1 MAGIQTSIQ
10 LFDRMTPV
18 LQSVTNALNITISHF
33 EQMQRLSGNSV
44 DTSALQAARQ
54 ELHNAEAVVVE
65 MEETF
70 RGVSRTGAEVSRSL
84 DDVGFRAN
92 IAGQTAGQ
100 AFQIIQQQQSS
111 IAALAGVSESAIS
124 QITEAIEQQTNEI
137 MIMSEAIYQ
146 ATNRTTQSS
155 QRQSQQQQRQNQ
167 QQNQHLGLLQRA
179 YRNINAHVT
188 AFVQNHERL
197 NRVLQTTVGQNTL
210 LGRGIRTAWQFSREL
225 TSEVRKLPSI
235 LWNAAKA
242 QNGLNSATGNLL
254 SSLKGVAG
262 MYLSFQGIKMAGDL
276 SDNVTSVLSR
286 LNLIN
291 DGLRTTQELSDTIMK
306 SSFESGAGFL
316 DTAES
321 IAKMGLNARSAFQN
335 NDELI
340 AFMEQVNKTF
350 VLGGASAVEQSNA
363 MIQLSQAMAAGA
375 LRGEE
380 LNSILDGAPGIAR
393 NIEKYMG
400 WAEGSIKSYAEDG
413 KVTAQVVKNAML
425 SMAEETN
432 EKFNSMPTTIA
443 RTFNNIKT
451 LAIKAFTPV
460 LQGINGLFNN
470 QNAGQI
476 AYYWGG
482 VFEYI
487 ADRAGVT
494 IEKLKNIVNSE
505 AFQVF
510 SRDIMTALSAAGA
523 VITWVF
529 DQIVNAFDYVVTH
542 WEEVKPVL
550 TGIAV
555 ALGVVTAAQWALNIA
570 MSLNPVSLVIAG
582 IVILIAL
589 FYRVVDHIN
598 KVKNTSISATGIIAG
613 AFGALYAVVK
623 NIVAAVWNTVAIV
636 INFIYNFSQ
645 NKVAALKVL
654 FLEWSEGVLAQIQTI
669 VQAIRSLT
677 DHIPNIPIVTSGIEK
692 ADDWLTNQRNKM
704 KEMAENIKL
713 EAGFEDLIP
722 KMDFENVNDT
732 AEEFYNK
739 VAKFAGGI
747 QEMLED
753 FDPFK
758 GVSSIGDKMDELLKN
773 VQNISQNTKEINDN
787 LEMDKEDL
795 NFLKTAA
802 NIKYGDKYVMPQVKI
817 EMVNNNT
824 IQKDMDLDN
833 FFDKKV
839 EEMSNI
845 LQMSAEGVHI

>member
-33 EQMQRLSGNSV
+33 EQMQRVSGNSINT
-44 DTSALQAARQ
+44 TSLQSARQ
-54 ELHNAEAVVVE
+54 ELRNAEAVVVE
-65 MEETF
+65 MEEAF
-70 RGVSRTGAEVSRSL
+70 RSVSRTGAEVSRSI
-84 DDVGFRAN
+84 DNVGFRAN
-92 IAGQTAGQ
+92 IAGQTASQ
-100 AFQIIQQQQSS
+100 AFQTVQQQQSS
-111 IAALAGVSESAIS
+111 IAALAGTSENAIS
-124 QITEAIEQQTNEI
+124 QITEAIQQQTNEI
-137 MIMSEAIYQ
+137 MTMSEAIYQ
-146 ATNRTTQSS
+146 ATNRTTEST
-155 QRQSQQQQRQNQ
+155 QRQNQQQQRQNQ
-167 QQNQHLGLLQRA
+167 QVGLLQRA
-179 YRNINAHVT
+179 YRRVRTEVT
-188 AFVQNHERL
+188 SFVQSHERL
-197 NRVLQTTVGQNTL
+197 NRIVQTTVGQNTL
-210 LGRGIRTAWQFSREL
+210 LGRSIRTAWQFQRNL
-225 TSEVRKLPSI
+225 TNEARNTVSAIRRAI
-235 LWNAAKA
+235 TA
-242 QNGLNSATGNLL
+242 QNGFNHATGNLL
-254 SSLKGVAG
+254 GSLKGIAG
-262 MYLSFQGIKMAGDL
+262 AYLSFQGIRMVGDL

-306 SSFESGAGFL
+306 SSFESGASFL
-316 DTAES
+316 GTAES

-350 VLGGASAVEQSNA
+350 VLGGASAEEQSNA

-400 WAEGSIKSYAEDG
+400 WAEGSIKSYAENG
-413 KVTAQVVKNAML
+413 EVTAQVVKNAML

-476 AYYWGG
+476 AYNWGG
-482 VFEYI
+482 VFQYI
-487 ADRAGVT
+487 ADRASVT

-505 AFQVF
+505 AFQEF
-510 SRDIMTALSAAGA
+510 SISIMTVISAVGA

-529 DQIVNAFDYVVTH
+529 DQIVNAFDYVVEH
-542 WEEVKPVL
+542 WEEVKPIL

-570 MSLNPVSLVIAG
+570 MSLNPVTLVIAG
-582 IVILIAL
+582 IVLLIVL
-589 FYRVVDHIN
+589 LYKVVNRIN
-598 KVKNTSISATGIIAG
+598 QVKNTSISATGIIAG
-613 AFGALYAVVK
+613 VFAGMYAVVK
-623 NIVAAVWNTVAIV
+623 NVVAAVWNTVAIV

-654 FLEWSEGVLAQIQTI
+654 FLEWSECVLSQIQTI
-669 VQAIRSLT
+669 IQAIRSLA
-677 DHIPNIPIVTSGIEK
+677 DHIPNIPIVTTGIEK
-692 ADDWLTNQRNKM
+692 ADDWLTNQRNKL
-704 KEMAENIKL
+704 KEMAENIKT
-713 EAGFEDLIP
+713 EAGFKDLLP
-722 KMDFENVNDT
+722 KMEFEDVDKT
-732 AEEFYNK
+732 IEEAYNK
-739 VAKFAGGI
+739 VAKFASGI
-747 QEMLED
+747 EEMLEE

-758 GVSSIGDKMDELLKN
+758 GVDGIGDKMDELLKN
-773 VQNISQNTKEINDN
+773 VQDISQNTKDINSN

-795 NFLKTAA
+795 EFLRTVA
-802 NIKYGDKYVMPQVKI
+802 NIKYGDKYVIPQVNI
-817 EMVNNNT
+817 EMTNNNT
-824 IQKDMDLDN
+824 IQKEIDLDG
-833 FFDKKV
+833 FFDRKV

>member
-54 ELHNAEAVVVE
+54 ELHNAEATVIE
-65 MEETF
+65 MEEAF

-92 IAGQTAGQ
+92 IAGQTASQ
-100 AFQIIQQQQSS
+100 AFQTVQQQQSS

-124 QITEAIEQQTNEI
+124 QMTEAIEQQTNEI

-179 YRNINAHVT
+179 YRNINTHVT
-188 AFVQNHERL
+188 AVLQSHERL
-197 NRVLQTTVGQNTL
+197 NRVVQSTVGESTL
-210 LGRGIRTAWQFSREL
+210 LGRGIRTAWQFTREL
-225 TSEVRKLPSI
+225 TSEAIKIPSI
-235 LWNAAKA
+235 LWKAVKA

-254 SSLKGVAG
+254 SSLKGIAG
-262 MYLSFQGIKMAGDL
+262 AYLSFQGIKMAGDL

-291 DGLRTTQELSDTIMK
+291 DGFRTTQELSDTIMK

-350 VLGGASAVEQSNA
+350 VLGGASAQEQSNA
-363 MIQLSQAMAAGA
+363 MIQLSQAMAASA

-400 WAEGSIKSYAEDG
+400 WAEGSIKSYAEEG

-451 LAIKAFTPV
+451 LALKAFTPV

-470 QNAGQI
+470 QNAGRI
-476 AYYWGG
+476 AYDWGG
-482 VFEYI
+482 AFQYI
-487 ADRAGVT
+487 ADRANVT
-494 IEKLKNIVNSE
+494 IEKLKNITNSE

-510 SRDIMTALSAAGA
+510 SRDIITVFSAAGA

-570 MSLNPVSLVIAG
+570 MSFNPVTLVIAG
-582 IVILIAL
+582 IVTLIVL
-589 FYRVVDHIN
+589 FYKVVDRIN

-613 AFGALYAVVK
+613 VFGGLYAVVK
-623 NIVAAVWNTVAIV
+623 NTVASTWNTIATV
-636 INFIYNFSQ
+636 INFIYNFSE
-645 NKVAALKVL
+645 NKIAAIKVL
-654 FLEWSEGVLAQIQTI
+654 FLDLADNALGGIQTV
-669 VQAIRSLT
+669 VQSLIELSS
-677 DHIPNIPIVTSGIEK
+677 HVPKLSFVTEGLEK
-692 ADDWLTNQRNKM
+692 FDDWLGKHRNNAQELSQK
-704 KEMAENIKL
+704 IKI
-713 EAGFEDLIP
+713 EAGFEDFLP
-722 KMDFENVNDT
+722 KMEFEDVNKTVD
-732 AEEFYNK
+732 EFYTK
-739 VAKFAGGI
+739 VAKFASGI
-747 QEMLED
+747 QDTLEE

-758 GVSSIGDKMDELLKN
+758 GVDGIGGKMDEMLKN
-773 VQNISQNTKEINDN
+773 LQTISQNTQDINSN

-795 NFLKTAA
+795 KFLRTVE

-824 IQKDMDLDN
+824 IQKEIDLDN

-839 EEMSNI
+839 EEMSTI